1 MRESRTRELM
11 SYSYSKTQNSGSR
24 ALAASLV
31 VVVSCFFLSS
41 LKADVVVQSNGKR
54 IDGVTVLSAKWD
66 QVLFKQGGN
75 TVKLLGDKVSSIQRE
90 SAYLQPVRSAISSGD
105 YARALAS
112 ISKLDGRGLKG
123 WQAAEL
129 QYLKGKAH
137 LAAGEAGKADGVFK
151 EFVAA
156 NKETKDYWL
165 PHAIYGRGQA
175 SLDLGRGNSAQT
187 HFQGLAPY
195 GPTWVLRAKLG
206 EAQGLFL
213 AKKYVES
220 RAKFNEVANNRKAP
234 DSLKVAAVVGRI
246 DVIVSQK
253 QYDKAISDLEKT
265 FFTGSTARGLDY
277 GKSRAKA
284 TYLMG
289 VCYKGLTGK
298 GNLEKAEIWLLK
310 AAVLYRHHKD
320 IYVNSCNGLVDVY
333 KQLGRTERATEWG
346 RRAGGKS

>member
-1 MRESRTRELM
+1 M
-11 SYSYSKTQNSGSR
+11 
-24 ALAASLV
+24 
-31 VVVSCFFLSS
+31 
-41 LKADVVVQSNGKR
+41 
-54 IDGVTVLSAKWD
+54 
-66 QVLFKQGGN
+66 
-75 TVKLLGDKVSSIQRE
+75 
-90 SAYLQPVRSAISSGD
+90 
-105 YARALAS
+105 
-112 ISKLDGRGLKG
+112 
-123 WQAAEL
+123 
-129 QYLKGKAH
+129 
-137 LAAGEAGKADGVFK
+137 
-151 EFVAA
+151 
-156 NKETKDYWL
+156 
-165 PHAIYGRGQA
+165 
-175 SLDLGRGNSAQT
+175 
-187 HFQGLAPY
+187 
-195 GPTWVLRAKLG
+195 RAKLG

-220 RAKFNEVANNRKAP
+220 RGKFNEVANSRQAP

-265 FFTGSTARGLDY
+265 FFTGSTTRGLDY
-277 GKSRAKA
+277 GESRAKA

-320 IYVNSCNGLVDVY
+320 IYVKSCNGLVDVY

>member
-1 MRESRTRELM
+1 M

-24 ALAASLV
+24 ALVASLV

-75 TVKLLGDKVSSIQRE
+75 TVKLEGDKVASIQRE
-90 SAYLQPVRSAISSGD
+90 SAYLRPVRSAISAGN
-105 YARALAS
+105 YAKALSS

-129 QYLKGKAH
+129 QYLKGKVH
-137 LAAGEAGKADGVFK
+137 LVAGEAAKADGVFK

-175 SLDLGRGNSAQT
+175 MLDLGRGNSAQT

-220 RAKFNEVANNRKAP
+220 RGKFNEVANTRKAP
-234 DSLKVAAVVGRI
+234 GSLKVAAVVGRI

-265 FFTGSTARGLDY
+265 FFTGSTTQGLDY
-277 GKSRAKA
+277 GKSRARA

-320 IYVNSCNGLVDVY
+320 IYVNSCNELVDVY